1 MWKFSAFL
9 LVGLLVSCER
19 YPTGGDLRIRRDMAS
34 QPSFR
39 AQEDPRPLAEGAVS
53 SEFEAPVAKADA
65 EKTLIN
71 PVPANPKSAEQGEKL
86 FRIYCTPCHGA
97 AGRGDG
103 PVAPKMAK
111 VANITD
117 EKYVKAA
124 DGFFYYTIRYGTE
137 IMPSQAENLSPAER
151 WHVVNYIRKL
161 QRK

>member
-1 MWKFSAFL
+1 MWKYSPLLL
-9 LVGLLVSCER
+9 LVLLAACER

-34 QPSFR
+34 QPSLR
-39 AQEDPRPLAEGAVS
+39 AQEDPRPLAEGSVS
-53 SEFEAPVAKADA
+53 TEQEAPVAKADA
-65 EKTLIN
+65 EKVLIN
-71 PVPANPKSAEQGEKL
+71 PTPATEKSIAQGDKL
-86 FRIYCTPCHGA
+86 FHIYCTPCHGV

-111 VANITD
+111 VANLHD
-117 EKYVKAA
+117 EKYLKAA

-137 IMPSQAENLSPAER
+137 VMPSQAENLAPAER